1 MRAKLLA
8 RKYFT
13 CVLLK
18 LRDRQPDSVDGT
30 PRPAYSGGMISDFQE
45 LSDKIDQL
53 AEMTNALRRENAQL
67 RQANAALV
75 VENMGYQR
83 RLSEAADRVAALLV
97 HVPSLIPE
105 PVPEDAE
112 DADDVD
118 EVTPPAAQKE
128 EVR

>member
-1 MRAKLLA
+1 
-8 RKYFT
+8 
-13 CVLLK
+13 
-18 LRDRQPDSVDGT
+18 
-30 PRPAYSGGMISDFQE
+30 MISDFQE

-83 RLSEAADRVAALLV
+83 RLSEAADRVQALLV
-97 HVPSLIPE
+97 HVPSLVPE
-105 PVPEDAE
+105 PALEDEEAE
-112 DADDVD
+112 ATEPATDA
-118 EVTPPAAQKE
+118 VTAPAAQQE

>member
-1 MRAKLLA
+1 
-8 RKYFT
+8 
-13 CVLLK
+13 
-18 LRDRQPDSVDGT
+18 
-30 PRPAYSGGMISDFQE
+30 MISDFQE

-83 RLSEAADRVAALLV
+83 RLSEAADRVQALLV
-97 HVPSLIPE
+97 HVPSLVPE
-105 PVPEDAE
+105 PEPEDEEVEEVEPATG
-112 DADDVD
+112 DAAA
-118 EVTPPAAQKE
+118 PAAEKE

>member
-1 MRAKLLA
+1 MRAELLA
-8 RKYFT
+8 RKYFP

-18 LRDRQPDSVDGT
+18 FRDRRPDSVDGT
-30 PRPAYSGGMISDFQE
+30 PHPAYSGGMISDFQE

-53 AEMTNALRRENAQL
+53 ADMANTLRRENAQL

-83 RLSEAADRVAALLV
+83 RLSEAATRVEALLV
-97 HVPSLIPE
+97 HVPSL
-105 PVPEDAE
+105 VPEVAE
-112 DADDVD
+112 EMPTAD
-118 EVTPPAAQKE
+118 EAETPVAEKE